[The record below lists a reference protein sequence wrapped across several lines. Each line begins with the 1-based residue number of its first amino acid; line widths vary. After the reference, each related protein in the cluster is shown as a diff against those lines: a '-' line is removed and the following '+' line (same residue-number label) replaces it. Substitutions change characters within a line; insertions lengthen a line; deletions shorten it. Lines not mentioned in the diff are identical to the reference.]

1 MLWFAVYLLRKATC
15 NASFVKHRVAG
26 GRRLD
31 MASAKA
37 FIWSDCKMYRN
48 NESSMLFAATDDV
61 LHTVCV
67 DAQFLQWVCAT

>member
-1 MLWFAVYLLRKATC
+1 
-15 NASFVKHRVAG
+15 
-26 GRRLD
+26 